1 MRGEESGKVDLPF
14 SLWLTCLLT
23 VWIITTYKVHL
34 FCFFCSQLTQKKSF
48 QSSSSYAP
56 FCPDKSGA
64 ISLKDYQSLQSHE
77 QYVQTLKECG
87 FSEEEI
93 QFKLEQEGYVSKVS
107 LVCYVY

>member
-1 MRGEESGKVDLPF
+1 
-14 SLWLTCLLT
+14 LL
-23 VWIITTYKVHL
+23 
-34 FCFFCSQLTQKKSF
+34 FCSQLTQKKSF

-64 ISLKDYQSLQSHE
+64 ISLKDYQSLQNQE

-107 LVCYVY
+107 LLCYVTLIFNPSATSTHEWQEN